1 MAISTAGVGL
11 VLIGLVI
18 AFWFS
23 LCAIGGAQACTS
35 GEHAL
40 ATVGIVMALVGFFGP
55 PGLAAVVT
63 RRWWWSLSPVLLS
76 LALLGY
82 ELAHRSTTNI
92 HSAALMLV
100 AAIVEVGAVVAVLV
114 CVHHFD
120 SSSAGVSRHSPD
132 DPATVSRRSDT

>member
-11 VLIGLVI
+11 VLIGLII

-23 LCAIGGAQACTS
+23 LCSIGGARACTS
-35 GEHAL
+35 GEHAA
-40 ATVGIVMALVGFFGP
+40 ATVGIVMALVGIFGS

-82 ELAHRSTTNI
+82 ELVHHSAATI

-100 AAIVEVGAVVAVLV
+100 AAIVEVGTVVAVLA
-114 CVHHFD
+114 CLHHSD
-120 SSSAGVSRHSPD
+120 SDSAGVSRHSAE
-132 DPATVSRRSDT
+132 DPATVGRRSDT